1 MSTKT
6 RTVVFTDLANYTAKV
21 ARSDREGLRRI
32 LLEHEEIVTPVVN
45 RYGGRIVKN
54 LGDSFLILF
63 DSATDAVRAAL
74 EQTPPELAS
83 DIAERGIVLTGG
95 GAMLREMDSVLR
107 EATGLPISIAEEP
120 LFCVVMGTGR
130 CLEELKTLRH
140 VLIGA

>member
-1 MSTKT
+1 MLNQK
-6 RTVVFTDLANYTAKV
+6 FLPLAGKKHLFSI
-21 ARSDREGLRRI
+21 ARNQCVE
-32 LLEHEEIVTPVVN
+32 
-45 RYGGRIVKN
+45 K
-54 LGDSFLILF
+54 
-63 DSATDAVRAAL
+63 
-74 EQTPPELAS
+74 
-83 DIAERGIVLTGG
+83 GIVLTGG